1 MKRPLGTV
9 CAVCLAVTALLAT
22 WHAVGAE
29 QVDFRFKWPWRPLE
43 TTAVAVT
50 TLPYSGVHDCQSG
63 SCTDAYDF
71 VISDDRVISS
81 AEGTVIQRVD
91 SIDPQTCIA
100 EQGLG
105 NCAKVLVPTPTEV
118 NPAST
123 IQVWYGHL
131 QSVSAPPVNGTIL
144 QGDPVGIQG
153 ITGYT
158 IGNDYG
164 WNGTSWGYHCG
175 RHLHF
180 EFYPSSPSNPQRPDK
195 IDGQNTKPTISPPLV
210 STNSGIGQYW
220 YYGTTNWPIRNKYI
234 AKGGWDGLNP
244 SDPADDMGWTSDPQR
259 SGLPS
264 PQALYV
270 HTYRVWGFEQ
280 NFRHDP
286 DPWGRQVEGLYE
298 ADWSP
303 GTAYLVD
310 SPFWEAWEFGAWV
323 GSAYWSISIPRGD
336 IGSCPGGS
344 APICLLYQRFH
355 LGYIWMDRVYTGV
368 QAVWCPDVFG
378 DDYAV
383 NIIGDVLA
391 VLEYAGTYQGGPP
404 NANGKYYDPW
414 YDMDGDGAI
423 NITTDVLLVVAAAGD
438 YCYPT

>member
-264 PQALYV
+264 PRRSTSTPTGYGASSR
-270 HTYRVWGFEQ
+270 TSGTTRTPGG
-280 NFRHDP
+280 
-286 DPWGRQVEGLYE
+286 GRWR
-298 ADWSP
+298 AC
-303 GTAYLVD
+303 TRRT
-310 SPFWEAWEFGAWV
+310 GAQ
-323 GSAYWSISIPRGD
+323 GQPTWSIRPSGRPGSSGRGWGQHTGALASLAEILVAVPAVPPLSASSIN
-336 IGSCPGGS
+336 GSTWATSGWTGS
-344 APICLLYQRFH
+344 TRAFKPSGAP
-355 LGYIWMDRVYTGV
+355 MS
-368 QAVWCPDVFG
+368 
-378 DDYAV
+378 
-383 NIIGDVLA
+383 LA
-391 VLEYAGTYQGGPP
+391 T
-404 NANGKYYDPW
+404 
-414 YDMDGDGAI
+414 
-423 NITTDVLLVVAAAGD
+423 ITL
-438 YCYPT
+438 